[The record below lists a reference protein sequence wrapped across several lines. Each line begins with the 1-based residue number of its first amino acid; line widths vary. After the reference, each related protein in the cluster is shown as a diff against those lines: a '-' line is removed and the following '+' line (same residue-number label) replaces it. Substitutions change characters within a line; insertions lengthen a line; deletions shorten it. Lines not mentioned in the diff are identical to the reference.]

1 VSHAAGTPAH
11 HGGADVKR
19 CLFSDPCA
27 TPKTTTRGPP
37 DRMRA
42 VPLVAVH
49 AIRARRRGR
58 ALLALPVAVSWA
70 VLAAGRGGRL
80 GKSAPPPGV
89 EVFDAVVSSAGP
101 GWAATSGRRPSPQ

>member
-1 VSHAAGTPAH
+1 
-11 HGGADVKR
+11 
-19 CLFSDPCA
+19 
-27 TPKTTTRGPP
+27 
-37 DRMRA
+37 MRA

-101 GWAATSGRRPSPQ
+101 GWAATSGRRPSPQWCWPWTRSPIGWPGRPSGWAWHGAAGGV